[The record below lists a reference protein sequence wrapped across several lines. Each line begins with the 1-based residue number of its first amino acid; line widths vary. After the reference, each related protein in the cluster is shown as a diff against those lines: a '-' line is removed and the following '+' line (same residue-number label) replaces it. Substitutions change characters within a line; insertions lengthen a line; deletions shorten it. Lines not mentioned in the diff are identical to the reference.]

1 MIVRVWE
8 KRKNKGRRRSE
19 RVYCEKGWMSE
30 RKYFFLSQKK
40 IIFIGVMRE
49 REREREIVFQKK
61 KIGKQPIENKL
72 HFYKSF
78 PLTKDNFQLT
88 NLFLCYQTL
97 KNVEKYP
104 YRKFFSETNR
114 TLEVWERERETDRQ
128 TKKLRN

>member
-1 MIVRVWE
+1 
-8 KRKNKGRRRSE
+8 
-19 RVYCEKGWMSE
+19 MSE
-30 RKYFFLSQKK
+30 RKYFFLGQKK

-49 REREREIVFQKK
+49 RERERERERLFSKK
-61 KIGKQPIENKL
+61 KIVKQPIENKL

-114 TLEVWERERETDRQ
+114 TLEV
-128 TKKLRN
+128 